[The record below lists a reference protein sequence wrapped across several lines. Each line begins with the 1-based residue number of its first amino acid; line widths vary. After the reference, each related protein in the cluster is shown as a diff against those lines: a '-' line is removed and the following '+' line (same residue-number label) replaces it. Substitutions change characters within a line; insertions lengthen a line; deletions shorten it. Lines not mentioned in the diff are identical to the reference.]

1 MRYPV
6 MYRALYNLP
15 APRVENV
22 QDEVKKAL
30 QKAKFWRGIKKGARI
45 AVTAG
50 SRGISDILPILV
62 TILNM
67 LKENGLRPYLVP
79 AMGSHGGGTPE
90 GQKKVLASLGITE
103 ETTGVPIK
111 ATGEAIKLGE
121 ITPEVPVFFNQAALE
136 SDGII
141 VVNRVKPHT
150 SFRGPVESGLMK
162 MLAVG
167 LGNPQG
173 AAALHKFG
181 PAGLREY
188 IPQVANFILARLP
201 VLYGIAIIE
210 NAREQTA
217 HIEGV
222 EPEEFFGKEQQLLNR
237 ARSLMPRLPF
247 QELDLLVVKEMGKC
261 FSGTGMDTNLIGRL
275 RIQGEPEPEA
285 PRIKRIAVLDLAERS
300 EGNATGIGLADF
312 TTDRLLSKVDW
323 EATYLNVLS
332 TTFVQRAM
340 IPMHFPTDEE
350 TIQKA
355 LLSLGSGNPE
365 GARVLVIQNT
375 LELEELVF
383 SAALFEEAKAH
394 PFLTILGEGREMTFD
409 GGKLLL

>member
-6 MYRALYNLP
+6 MYRARYALP
-15 APRVENV
+15 APYIENV
-22 QDEVKKAL
+22 HEEVKKVFK
-30 QKAKFWRGIKKGARI
+30 KARFWKKLKKGARV

-50 SRGISDILPILV
+50 SRGISDIVPVLMTTLEI
-62 TILNM
+62 
-67 LKENGLRPYLVP
+67 LKENHLQPYLVP

-90 GQKKVLASLGITE
+90 GQKKVLAALGITE

-111 ATGEAIKLGE
+111 ATGEAAKLGE
-121 ITPEVPVFFNQAALE
+121 IAPEVPVYFNKAALE

-150 SFRGPVESGLMK
+150 SFHGPVESGLMK
-162 MLAVG
+162 MLAIG

-173 AAALHKFG
+173 AAALHRFG
-181 PAGLREY
+181 PRGLKEY
-188 IPQVANFILARLP
+188 IPLVAQFILANLP

-222 EPEEFFGKEQQLLNR
+222 EPEDFFHKEQQLLNQ

-247 QELDLLVVKEMGKC
+247 QELDLLIVREMGKC

-275 RIQGEPEPEA
+275 RIQGEPEPET
-285 PRIKRIAVLDLAERS
+285 PRIKRIAVLDLAARS

-312 TTDRLLSKVDW
+312 ATDRLLSKVDW
-323 EATYLNVLS
+323 EVTYLNVLS

-340 IPMHFPTDEE
+340 VPMHFPTEEE
-350 TIQKA
+350 TIQMA
-355 LLSLGSGNPE
+355 LRSLGSENPHK
-365 GARVLVIQNT
+365 ARVLVIQNT
-375 LELEELVF
+375 LELDEVEF
-383 SAALFEEAKAH
+383 SAALIEEAKAH
-394 PFLTILGEGREMTFD
+394 PCLTIISEGREMAFNNGT
-409 GGKLLL
+409 LL